1 MNEVSRITLTNGGP
15 YTPPTPPKVELQET
29 QTGAE
34 QLIKASCAAIDQV
47 HDYALKE
54 LLRLEELIARTKLS
68 IEEKKNRSTAETR
81 VYVESVDNA
90 LRAAQAIEEAVKRI
104 DAGNT

>member
-1 MNEVSRITLTNGGP
+1 MTFLESTESATLHQNDP
-15 YTPPTPPKVELQET
+15 LVVE
-29 QTGAE
+29 TGAE

-68 IEEKKNRSTAETR
+68 IEEKKNRSTQETR
-81 VYVESVDNA
+81 TYVESVDNA
-90 LRAAQAIEEAVKRI
+90 LRAAQAIEEAVTRI
-104 DAGNT
+104 DAGS